1 MARGEGDTP
10 LKSNFVER
18 VVKLP
23 MVHVAWDY
31 ATNTYSHIKESNRLV
46 NFTLTNAEKTATFVA
61 GQAKPVVLK
70 FEKQIQ
76 AVDDLA
82 CKGLGT
88 LEEKVPF
95 IKKPADEIIGDT
107 RKLYASTV
115 NSRLDTI
122 KKYGNDTVRSAAD
135 FGLRQA
141 TAIFGE
147 NIVKSVLTSVDGVL
161 IVTQNYVDYILPPTK
176 EEKQSNGTKEET
188 EKPSKFVRLVKLS
201 NAIRRRAH
209 RAMLLQIEY
218 LQEKSL
224 DLFLVY
230 PLQLIEI
237 TKVNL
242 DAAVEYANK
251 LFVAIWKQ
259 EVDETDATEKN
270 RIEQQLL
277 HLARLVSK
285 QVAATYTSFS
295 LTSSESDAN
304 SQELPQAPVVVT
316 AVRDGAM
323 WVMGMLKLIPQ
334 LLPMYMY
341 GLVLWLERK
350 RKPLKPDTEK
360 ESNENGSVQ
369 KDNSNRDHSHENNT
383 HVSNDDSGIDRSISD
398 EDRD

>member
-10 LKSNFVER
+10 LKSNFVQR

-31 ATNTYSHIKESNRLV
+31 ATNTYSHIKGSNRLV

-107 RKLYASTV
+107 RKLYATTV

-122 KKYGNDTVRSAAD
+122 KKYGNDKVRSAAD
-135 FGLRQA
+135 FGLKQA

-161 IVTQNYVDYILPPTK
+161 IITQNYIDYILPPTK

-188 EKPSKFVRLVKLS
+188 EKPSGLVRLFKLT

-209 RAMLLQIEY
+209 RAMLVQIEY
-218 LQEKSL
+218 IQEKSL

-230 PLQLIEI
+230 PLQLIEMS
-237 TKVNL
+237 KVNL

-251 LFVAIWKQ
+251 LWVAIWKQ
-259 EVDETDATEKN
+259 EVSETDATEK
-270 RIEQQLL
+270 LL

-285 QVAATYTSFS
+285 QVAATYSSFS
-295 LTSSESDAN
+295 LTSAESDATD
-304 SQELPQAPVVVT
+304 SQELPQAPVVST
-316 AVRDGAM
+316 AVRDGAY
-323 WVMGMLKLIPQ
+323 VGHGILKLVPQ
-334 LLPMYMY
+334 LLPIICM
-341 GLVLWLERK
+341 
-350 RKPLKPDTEK
+350 D
-360 ESNENGSVQ
+360 
-369 KDNSNRDHSHENNT
+369 
-383 HVSNDDSGIDRSISD
+383 
-398 EDRD
+398 

>member
-1 MARGEGDTP
+1 
-10 LKSNFVER
+10 
-18 VVKLP
+18 

-107 RKLYASTV
+107 RKLYATTV

-135 FGLRQA
+135 FGIRHA

-201 NAIRRRAH
+201 NAIRRRGH
-209 RAMLLQIEY
+209 RAILLQMEY

-242 DAAVEYANK
+242 DSAVEYANK
-251 LFVAIWKQ
+251 LWVAIWKQ

-304 SQELPQAPVVVT
+304 NSQEVPQAPVVVT
-316 AVRDGAM
+316 AARDGAM

-341 GLVLWLERK
+341 GLVLWLEKK
-350 RKPLKPDTEK
+350 RKPMKKPDSEK
-360 ESNENGSVQ
+360 EANENGSVH
-369 KDNSNRDHSHENNT
+369 KDNTNRDHSHENNT
-383 HVSNDDSGIDRSISD
+383 HVSHDDSGIDKSIS
-398 EDRD
+398 EENRD